1 MSTKRARNW
10 AFVIYPESLPKNWKE
25 IITEIG
31 IPMAVSPLHDKDM
44 DPNGEI
50 KKPHYHCIVTYEG
63 PTSYEI
69 VKRNVTDKLNGTIPI
84 KLESIKGM
92 YRYHIHLDNPE
103 KYQYNDKDRIF
114 FNGFDKNSI
123 NELTKTEVL
132 ILKKQIQNFI
142 IDNNIIEYS
151 DLCDILLKN
160 ECNEMYDVAS
170 SHTMFFNNYLCS
182 KRNKQT
188 KNIDKK

>member
-10 AFVIYPESLPKNWKE
+10 AFVVYPESLPKNWKD

-44 DPNGEI
+44 DPTGEI

-69 VKRNVTDKLNGTIPI
+69 VKRNITDKLNGTIPI

-92 YRYHIHLDNPE
+92 YKYHIHLDNPE

-132 ILKKQIQNFI
+132 QLKKQIQHFI
-142 IDNNIIEYS
+142 LDNNIIEYS
-151 DLCDILLKN
+151 DLLDILLEN

-170 SHTMFFNNYLCS
+170 SNTMFFNNYLCS
-182 KRNKQT
+182 KRNKQA
-188 KNIDKK
+188 KNVDKK

>member
-44 DPNGEI
+44 DPTGEI

-69 VKRNVTDKLNGTIPI
+69 VKRNITDKLNGTIPI

-123 NELTKTEVL
+123 NEITKTEVL
-132 ILKKQIQNFI
+132 LLKKQIQNFI

-170 SHTMFFNNYLCS
+170 SNTMFFNNYLCS
-182 KRNKQT
+182 KRNKQA
-188 KNIDKK
+188 KNVDKK

>member
-10 AFVIYPESLPKNWKE
+10 AFVIYPESLPKNWKD

-31 IPMAVSPLHDKDM
+31 IPMAVSPLHDKDI
-44 DPNGEI
+44 DPTGEV

-63 PTSYEI
+63 PTSYEV
-69 VKRNVTDKLNGTIPI
+69 VKRNITDRLNGTIPI

-103 KYQYNDKDRIF
+103 KYQYNDKDRMF

-132 ILKKQIQNFI
+132 LLKKQIQHFI
-142 IDNNIIEYS
+142 LDNNIIEYS
-151 DLCDILLKN
+151 DLLDILLEN

-170 SHTMFFNNYLCS
+170 SHTLFFNNYLCS
-182 KRNKQT
+182 RRNK
-188 KNIDKK
+188 IKKV